1 MYGFMVKIYGDRNK
15 YIYCINIFKSFI
27 AYLMR

>member
-1 MYGFMVKIYGDRNK
+1 MVKIYGDRNK